1 MNTSARR
8 LIVFIKMI
16 KMENI
21 LAKELLFKMY
31 RIRQVELKIA
41 EMYSEQEMR
50 CPIHLSVGQEA
61 VATGICQLLRK
72 EDSILS
78 AHRSHAHY
86 IAKGG
91 SIKKMLGELYGK
103 ISGCAKGKGGSMH
116 LIDLEAGLIAA
127 VPIVGSTIP
136 IGVGVAWGKKLKNK
150 KDKTAIF
157 FGEGA
162 TETGVF
168 HESLGFASLHNIPVI
183 FICENNLYS
192 VYTHVRD
199 RQSKKRSL
207 KTIVEG
213 HGIQY
218 LYGNGNN
225 MEEVLN
231 ISKQSIEYIETKQL
245 PILLEFDT
253 YRWLEHCGPG
263 NDDHLNYRDE
273 QETKS
278 WLDNCPIN
286 LFEKKL
292 LISGAITKK
301 EIDENL
307 EALNNEILE
316 AFMDAKNAEFLPA
329 SSLYDD
335 IYSV

>member
-1 MNTSARR
+1 MNKD
-8 LIVFIKMI
+8 I
-16 KMENI
+16 
-21 LAKELLFKMY
+21 AKQLLFRMY
-31 RIRQVELKIA
+31 RIREVELKIA

-50 CPIHLSVGQEA
+50 CPVHLSVGQEA
-61 VATGICQLLRK
+61 VAAGICQLLTQK
-72 EDSILS
+72 DSILS

-86 IAKGG
+86 IGKGG

-103 ISGCAKGKGGSMH
+103 STGCAKGKGGSMH

-136 IGVGVAWGKKLKNK
+136 IGVGAAWGNKLQNN
-150 KDKTAIF
+150 KDKTIIF

-168 HESLGFASLHNIPVI
+168 HESLGFAALHEIPVI

-192 VYTHVRD
+192 VYTHIRD
-199 RQSKKRSL
+199 RQSNKRSL

-213 HGIQY
+213 HGIKY
-218 LYGNGNN
+218 LHGNGND
-225 MEEVLN
+225 MDEVFE
-231 ISKQSIEYIETKQL
+231 ISKQSIEHIKVNKS

-253 YRWLEHCGPG
+253 YRWLEHCGPD

-273 QETKS
+273 TVTKK
-278 WLDNCPIN
+278 WLENCPIN
-286 LFEKKL
+286 LFQTKL
-292 LISGAITKK
+292 LDVGIVTKK
-301 EIDENL
+301 EIDKNL
-307 EALNNEILE
+307 ELLNREILE
-316 AFMDAKNAEFLPA
+316 AFADAKKADFLPA

-335 IYSV
+335 IYSD